1 MTFTKICVIIITEN
15 KKGIDYMKKYTF
27 SYEIGKTENFYQVEI
42 PENVVEFKVCKMSD
56 GIFLQYVTESDRK
69 NKWATDVVNKNF
81 RSLKAFYCDKILGLC
96 FVQLSGGKTG
106 FSKCSK
112 NDKFNPMIGK
122 AVAICHATGEK
133 IPDFI

>member
-1 MTFTKICVIIITEN
+1 MTFTKIYVIIITEN

-27 SYEIGKTENFYQVEI
+27 SYGTRKTENSYQVEI
-42 PENVVEFKVCKMSD
+42 PENVVEFKVCKISD

-69 NKWATDVVNKNF
+69 NNWATDVLDKNF
-81 RSLKAFYCDKILGLC
+81 RRLKAFYFDELLGLS
-96 FVQLSGGKTG
+96 FVKLTDGRFG

-112 NDKFNPMIGK
+112 NDKFDPIIGR
-122 AVAICHATGEK
+122 AVAICHAMEEK

>member
-1 MTFTKICVIIITEN
+1 MKNTFYYVFNNDVYPQYPI
-15 KKGIDYMKKYTF
+15 
-27 SYEIGKTENFYQVEI
+27 EI
-42 PENVVEFKVCKMSD
+42 PENVAGLKVIEKTN
-56 GIFLQYVTESDRK
+56 GIFLQYVTKDERK
-69 NKWATDVVNKNF
+69 NKWATDIIGRNY

-96 FVQLSGGKTG
+96 FVQLSGTRNG

-112 NDKFNPMIGK
+112 NDKFDPMIGK